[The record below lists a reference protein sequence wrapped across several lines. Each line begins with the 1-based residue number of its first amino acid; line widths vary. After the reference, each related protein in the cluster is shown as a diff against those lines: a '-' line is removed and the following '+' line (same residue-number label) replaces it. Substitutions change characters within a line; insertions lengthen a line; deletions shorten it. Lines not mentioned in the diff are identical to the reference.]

1 MHTIQCTLYKCNICL
16 IFTLRNIA
24 ETAKAV
30 EREENCEHAIILVPK
45 GKDGAHTAYIECTL
59 FLILPHREP
68 NIKITELRGDFCIES
83 QNALKLND
91 LSIHLSLCECFVL
104 AYHKT

>member
-30 EREENCEHAIILVPK
+30 EREENCEHTIILVPK

-68 NIKITELRGDFCIES
+68 DIEITKLRGYLRIES
-83 QNALKLND
+83 QNAFELND
-91 LSIHLSLCECFVL
+91 LGIHLPFCECLIF
-104 AYHKT
+104 A